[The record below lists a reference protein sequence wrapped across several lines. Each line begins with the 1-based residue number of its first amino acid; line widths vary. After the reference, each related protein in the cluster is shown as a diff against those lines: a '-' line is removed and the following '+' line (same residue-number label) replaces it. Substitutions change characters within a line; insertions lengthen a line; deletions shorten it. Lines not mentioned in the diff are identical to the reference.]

1 MVRTYRR
8 DSTPAT
14 IRTCSGE
21 WPARQGGIAS
31 GPSPE
36 EDVVTL
42 DRFLSV
48 TAGFTRATV
57 RVAMV
62 RAIADLRLGTAEFT
76 SLRWADY
83 HRFYRA
89 VLKWLP

>member
-1 MVRTYRR
+1 M
-8 DSTPAT
+8 
-14 IRTCSGE
+14 
-21 WPARQGGIAS
+21 
-31 GPSPE
+31 
-36 EDVVTL
+36 TL

>member
-1 MVRTYRR
+1 MVRTHRL
-8 DSTPAT
+8 DSTPPT

-21 WPARQGGIAS
+21 WPTPQGGIAS
-31 GPSPE
+31 VPRAE
-36 EDVVTL
+36 EDAVTL

-48 TAGFTRATV
+48 TGGFTRATV

-62 RAIADLRLGTAEFT
+62 RAIADLRLGTAKFT
-76 SLRWADY
+76 PLRCAEY

-89 VLKWLP
+89 VLNRLP